1 MLNTESFRNR
11 MLEQLV
17 EHLSIR
23 LIWLHRQE
31 LNSLSELNRSNA
43 RQEPQNTLTHLDRPP
58 LLSDTG
64 TKER

>member
-17 EHLSIR
+17 EHLSKR
-23 LIWLHRQE
+23 LIRHIRHTERNCSNVRQW
-31 LNSLSELNRSNA
+31 
-43 RQEPQNTLTHLDRPP
+43 PKNTLTYLDRPP